1 MAHSV
6 GAAEERRSR
15 IVASAHCR
23 FLLRFLGR
31 LDENAIHA
39 RRQEASEKRQGTKS
53 REVWHPTV
61 HFLSEFTTP
70 QIRRGSPSHYNCL
83 LLPPLP
89 QITLPRSG
97 YRRSDL
103 VWHRADLQ
111 PACTRQVA
119 PGG

>member
-61 HFLSEFTTP
+61 QERLWG
-70 QIRRGSPSHYNCL
+70 IRHVDCGADRGREALGAILGRWECEAGREQLEGGQKHGG
-83 LLPPLP
+83 
-89 QITLPRSG
+89 SG
-97 YRRSDL
+97 GL
-103 VWHRADLQ
+103 GE
-111 PACTRQVA
+111 TI
-119 PGG
+119 G